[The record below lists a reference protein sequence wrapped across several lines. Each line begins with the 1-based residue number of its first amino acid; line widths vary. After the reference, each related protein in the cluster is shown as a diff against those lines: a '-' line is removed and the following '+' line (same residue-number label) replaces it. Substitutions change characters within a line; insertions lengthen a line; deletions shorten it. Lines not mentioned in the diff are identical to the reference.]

1 MAKRET
7 GDHLVWHSSESDTV
21 EVYTPAFYGHE
32 KWKLGVLRAPLSQLQ
47 GRFTVGVIGNA

>member
-7 GDHLVWHSSESDTV
+7 GDHLVWQSPENDTV

-32 KWKLGVLRAPLSQLQ
+32 KWKLGVLRASLSQLQ
-47 GRFTVGVIGNA
+47 GKFTVGVIGNA